1 MNKYNN
7 IKTVVDGIKFDSKRE
22 AYYYLYYKRL
32 QENKIISDLK
42 LQTTIKFDIDG
53 KHIFTY
59 KADFEYEDEYGHH
72 YIDVKSPA
80 TEKNAVFRLKKK
92 LIEAKYKIIIEI
104 VK

>member
-42 LQTTIKFDIDG
+42 LQTPIKFDIDG

-72 YIDVKSPA
+72 YIDVKGVETP
-80 TEKNAVFRLKKK
+80 VFRLKKK

>member
-32 QENKIISDLK
+32 QENKIISNLK
-42 LQTTIKFDIDG
+42 LQTPIKFDIDG

-72 YIDVKSPA
+72 YIDVKGVETP
-80 TEKNAVFRLKKK
+80 VFRLKKK

>member
-32 QENKIISDLK
+32 QDNKIISNLK
-42 LQTTIKFDIDG
+42 LQTPIKFDIDG

-72 YIDVKSPA
+72 YIDVKGVETP
-80 TEKNAVFRLKKK
+80 VFRLKKK

>member
-42 LQTTIKFDIDG
+42 LQTPIKFDIDG

-72 YIDVKSPA
+72 YIDVKGVEPP
-80 TEKNAVFRLKKK
+80 VFRLKKK

>member
-32 QENKIISDLK
+32 QETKIISNLK
-42 LQTTIKFDIDG
+42 LQTPIKFDIDG

-59 KADFEYEDEYGHH
+59 KADFEYKDEYGHH
-72 YIDVKSPA
+72 YIDVKGVETP
-80 TEKNAVFRLKKK
+80 VFRLKKK

>member
-32 QENKIISDLK
+32 QETKIISNLK
-42 LQTTIKFDIDG
+42 LQTPIKFDIDG

-72 YIDVKSPA
+72 YIDVKGVETP
-80 TEKNAVFRLKKK
+80 VFRLKKK

>member
-32 QENKIISDLK
+32 QETKIIGNLK
-42 LQTTIKFDIDG
+42 LQTPIKFDIDG

-72 YIDVKSPA
+72 YIDVKGVETP
-80 TEKNAVFRLKKK
+80 VFRLKKK

>member
-22 AYYYLYYKRL
+22 AVHYAYLKNLEKRGIITDL
-32 QENKIISDLK
+32 Q
-42 LQTTIKFDIDG
+42 LQTKLDFKIDG
-53 KHIFTY
+53 KKIFTY
-59 KADFEYEDEYGHH
+59 KPDFEYEDEYGHH
-72 YIDVKSPA
+72 YIDVKGVETP
-80 TEKNAVFRLKKK
+80 VFRLKKK

>member
-32 QENKIISDLK
+32 QETKIISNLK
-42 LQTTIKFDIDG
+42 LQTPIKFDIDG

-72 YIDVKSPA
+72 YIDVKGVETP
-80 TEKNAVFRLKKK
+80 VFRLKKK
-92 LIEAKYKIIIEI
+92 LIAAKYKIIIEI

>member
-22 AYYYLYYKRL
+22 TYYYLYYKRL
-32 QENKIISDLK
+32 QESKIISDLK
-42 LQTTIKFDIDG
+42 LQTPIKFDIDG

-72 YIDVKSPA
+72 YIDVKGVETP
-80 TEKNAVFRLKKK
+80 VFRLKKK

>member
-1 MNKYNN
+1 M
-7 IKTVVDGIKFDSKRE
+7 
-22 AYYYLYYKRL
+22 YYKRL
-32 QENKIISDLK
+32 QETKIISNLK
-42 LQTTIKFDIDG
+42 LQTPIKFDIDG

-72 YIDVKSPA
+72 YIDVKGVETP
-80 TEKNAVFRLKKK
+80 VFRLKKK